1 MQAQVENPHRKGPP
15 DATGLAA
22 AQAAQ
27 DAARPAVVILF
38 GSRARGDWREHS
50 DIDLLVITEEED
62 TRVAQGAAHWGI
74 QVWEEQC
81 HSGLQV
87 DIIPMTRRRF
97 ERCRRAKQHI
107 AGQAD
112 TYGVVMSGEELEYR
126 SGYEDGYPDHWPATI
141 NRIENAEIWLRN
153 HNEMVDANHWHQAM
167 IGMAAQQA
175 VENALKGV
183 LSCLNAA
190 TGYSHKLLENWQELQ
205 DLAQFRQQAPEEL
218 LTAGQALFEYLK
230 YPDPQRPGEYLDW
243 LTEYAAHYRYFRASY
258 AMSQTGRLE
267 LQNLVN
273 SFVESLLA
281 HIYRLSGATPQD
293 VYPDGLRPWERH
305 QPEP

>member
-1 MQAQVENPHRKGPP
+1 MQAQVQNPYHKGPP

-38 GSRARGDWREHS
+38 DSRARRDWREHS
-50 DIDLLVITEEED
+50 DIDLLVITGEED
-62 TRVAQGAAHWGI
+62 TRAAQGGAHWGV
-74 QVWEEQC
+74 QVWEEQR

-87 DIIPMTRRRF
+87 DIIPMTRRQF

-126 SGYEDGYPDHWPATI
+126 SGYEDEYPDHWPATI
-141 NRIENAEIWLRN
+141 NSIEN
-153 HNEMVDANHWHQAM
+153 EMLDASHWDQAIM
-167 IGMAAQQA
+167 GMSAQRA
-175 VENALKGV
+175 VENALEGV

-190 TGYSHKLLENWQELQ
+190 TGYSHNLLDTWKDLQ
-205 DLAQFRQQAPEEL
+205 SLAQFRQQAPEEL
-218 LTAGQALFEYLK
+218 LAAGQSLFEYLK
-230 YPDPQRPGEYLDW
+230 YPDPKGPGEYLDW
-243 LTEYAAHYRYFRASY
+243 LTEYAAHYRYFRSSY
-258 AMSQTGRLE
+258 TISQTDRLE
-267 LQNLVN
+267 LQSLVN
-273 SFVESLLA
+273 SLVEALVE
-281 HIYRLSGATPQD
+281 HTYRLSGATPQD

-305 QPEP
+305 QSEV

>member
-1 MQAQVENPHRKGPP
+1 MQAQVENLYRKGPP
-15 DATGLAA
+15 DAVGLAA

-62 TRVAQGAAHWGI
+62 TRTAQGAAHWGV
-74 QVWEEQC
+74 QVWEEQH

-87 DIIPMTRRRF
+87 DIIPMTRRQF

-112 TYGVVMSGEELEYR
+112 TYGVVMRGEELEYR

-167 IGMAAQQA
+167 TGMAAQQA

-218 LTAGQALFEYLK
+218 LAAGQSLFEYLK
-230 YPDPQRPGEYLDW
+230 YPDRNRPGEYLDW
-243 LTEYAAHYRYFRASY
+243 LTEYAAHYRYFRASHT
-258 AMSQTGRLE
+258 MSQTDRLE
-267 LQNLVN
+267 LQSLVN

>member
-1 MQAQVENPHRKGPP
+1 
-15 DATGLAA
+15 
-22 AQAAQ
+22 
-27 DAARPAVVILF
+27 
-38 GSRARGDWREHS
+38 
-50 DIDLLVITEEED
+50 
-62 TRVAQGAAHWGI
+62 
-74 QVWEEQC
+74 
-81 HSGLQV
+81 
-87 DIIPMTRRRF
+87 MTRRQF

-141 NRIENAEIWLRN
+141 NRIEKAEIWLRN

-205 DLAQFRQQAPEEL
+205 DLAQFRQQAPEDL

-267 LQNLVN
+267 LQSLVN

>member
-1 MQAQVENPHRKGPP
+1 MQAPVKNPYRKGPP
-15 DATGLAA
+15 DAVGLAA

-27 DAARPAVVILF
+27 DAARPAVVVLF
-38 GSRARGDWREHS
+38 GSRARGDWRKDS
-50 DIDLLVITEEED
+50 DIDLLVITETED
-62 TRVAQGAAHWGI
+62 TRTAQGAAYRGV
-74 QVWEEQC
+74 QAWEKRRR
-81 HSGLQV
+81 SGLQV
-87 DIIPMTRRRF
+87 DIIPMTRLQF

-126 SGYEDGYPDHWPATI
+126 SRYEDGYPDHWPATI

-153 HNEMVDANHWHQAM
+153 YNEMVDASHWDQAIM
-167 IGMAAQQA
+167 GMAAQQA

-183 LSCLNAA
+183 LSCLNVA
-190 TGYSHKLLENWQELQ
+190 TGYTHNLLDTWKELQ
-205 DLAQFRQQAPEEL
+205 SLAQFRQSAPEEL
-218 LTAGQALFEYLK
+218 LIAGQSLFEYLK
-230 YPDPQRPGEYLDW
+230 YPDPQRPGESLDW

-267 LQNLVN
+267 LQSLVN
-273 SFVESLLA
+273 SLVESLVS

-293 VYPDGLRPWERH
+293 VYPDGLRPWERR
-305 QPEP
+305 QPET

>member
-1 MQAQVENPHRKGPP
+1 MQAQVENPYRKGPP

-38 GSRARGDWREHS
+38 GSWARGDWREHS

-74 QVWEEQC
+74 QVWEEQR

-87 DIIPMTRRRF
+87 DIIPMTRRQF

-141 NRIENAEIWLRN
+141 NRIEKAEIWLRN

-258 AMSQTGRLE
+258 AMSQTDRLE

-281 HIYRLSGATPQD
+281 HIYRLSGATP
-293 VYPDGLRPWERH
+293 
-305 QPEP
+305 